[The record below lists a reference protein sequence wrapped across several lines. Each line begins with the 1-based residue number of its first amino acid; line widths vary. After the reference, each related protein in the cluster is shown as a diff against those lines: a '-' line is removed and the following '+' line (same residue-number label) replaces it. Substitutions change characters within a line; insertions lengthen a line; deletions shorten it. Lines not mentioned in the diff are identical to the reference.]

1 MKITITLL
9 LLLPLTLSLQQ
20 QQQQQKKNNVYMNI
34 FLCLQVLVSVEMNDS
49 ISQQD
54 DGHMFR

>member
-1 MKITITLL
+1 
-9 LLLPLTLSLQQ
+9 
-20 QQQQQKKNNVYMNI
+20 MNI

-54 DGHMFR
+54 NGHRLR